1 MVDVDSYLECNCS
14 VARQYVTIDDVRII
28 NALITEPSVIEDKL
42 PENYRERLEGMIQ
55 AVSTRSS
62 RYSDDHET
70 DAFGLSQFETLEN
83 FFETEFHYICDDRSD
98 ILYLSAMLMYRI
110 TGGHPFEEGNKRTAY
125 LSACLMLS
133 QHHMHNELEE
143 AVIPK
148 LDENLLNALE
158 DIASEDESY
167 EAEDLEQVY
176 RKPMKEELE
185 KLLNSD

>member
-1 MVDVDSYLECNCS
+1 MVDVDSYLKCDCS
-14 VARQYVTIDDVRII
+14 EARQYVTADHIMII
-28 NALITEPSVIEDKL
+28 NALITEPSAIKNEL
-42 PENYRERLEGMIQ
+42 PDEYRERLEDMIH

-62 RYSDDHET
+62 EYSDDHET
-70 DAFGLSQFETLEN
+70 DAFSLSQFETLEN
-83 FFETEFHYICDDRSD
+83 FFETEFRYICSSRND
-98 ILYLSAMLMYRI
+98 ILYISAKLMYRI
-110 TGGHPFEEGNKRTAY
+110 TKGHPFEEGNKRTAY

-167 EAEDLEQVY
+167 EAEELEKVY
-176 RKPMKEELE
+176 REPVKEELE
-185 KLLNSD
+185 DVLNSD